1 MWNTLYGVTP
11 DKFLDCISYA
21 TQIVKDMLDS
31 FVKSKRNIFSHVL
44 GIVIDAHKDDKIND
58 FVCELD

>member
-1 MWNTLYGVTP
+1 
-11 DKFLDCISYA
+11 
-21 TQIVKDMLDS
+21 VKDMLDS